1 MHLNYTI
8 LYNAVPVL
16 IGLIVIE
23 SVFLMKEKREDKKN
37 FISSIA
43 IALLNVPFSTITNLA
58 GLYLYTFIYHFRICS
73 ISPHSWIAWIF
84 LVFADELSYYWFHR
98 ISHQTRLLW
107 ASHKVH
113 HSSQKFTLTSGLRVP
128 WTGGLTGSFLFWAWL
143 PFFGIMP
150 FMVLF
155 IKSLAALYQF
165 WLHTETIHQLPKWFE
180 AVFNTPSHHR
190 VHHSSDIIYL
200 DKNYGGTMII
210 YDRLFGT
217 FQKETFNPK
226 YGLTSDIDSSNPIT
240 IELDEWKNLI
250 TDLKRSKTWKD
261 RIRYLFDSPGWT
273 PDENYKTTK
282 KLQLELKTIEY
293 KELINEMEN
302 QAST

>member
-113 HSSQKFTLTSGLRVP
+113 HSSQKFTLTSGLRVL

-155 IKSLAALYQF
+155 ADLPSIISLIGCYIRSSVKGFFRKKYDIIFIIIAGILINALVSASPGGMIFSEQFLVNKALFEVKSL
-165 WLHTETIHQLPKWFE
+165 
-180 AVFNTPSHHR
+180 
-190 VHHSSDIIYL
+190 
-200 DKNYGGTMII
+200 
-210 YDRLFGT
+210 T
-217 FQKETFNPK
+217 FILE
-226 YGLTSDIDSSNPIT
+226 
-240 IELDEWKNLI
+240 
-250 TDLKRSKTWKD
+250 
-261 RIRYLFDSPGWT
+261 
-273 PDENYKTTK
+273 K
-282 KLQLELKTIEY
+282 KIGR
-293 KELINEMEN
+293 
-302 QAST
+302 A

>member
-16 IGLIVIE
+16 IGLIIIE

-37 FISSIA
+37 FISSVA

-58 GLYLYTFIYHFRICS
+58 GLYLYTFIYDFRICS
-73 ISPHSWIAWIF
+73 ISPHSWMAWIF

-143 PFFGIMP
+143 PFVGIMP

-155 IKSLAALYQF
+155 MKSLAALYQF
-165 WLHTETIHQLPKWFE
+165 WLHTETIAKMPIWFE
-180 AVFNTPSHHR
+180 AIFNTPSHHR
-190 VHHSSDIIYL
+190 VHHSSDIMYL
-200 DKNYGGTMII
+200 DKNYGGTMIV
-210 YDRLFGT
+210 YDKVFGT
-217 FQKETFNPK
+217 YQDEIFTPK
-226 YGLTSDIDSSNPIT
+226 YGLTSDIDSSNPFK

-261 RIRYLFDSPGWT
+261 RVRYLFDSPGWS
-273 PDENYKTTK
+273 PEESYKTTK
-282 KLQLELKTIEY
+282 KLQLELKSHQEQSA
-293 KELINEMEN
+293 N
-302 QAST
+302 